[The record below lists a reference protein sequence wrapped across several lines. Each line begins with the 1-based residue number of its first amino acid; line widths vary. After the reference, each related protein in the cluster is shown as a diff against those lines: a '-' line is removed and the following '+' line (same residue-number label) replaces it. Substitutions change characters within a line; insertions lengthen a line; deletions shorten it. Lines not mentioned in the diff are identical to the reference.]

1 MEPKKLFFITTHQP
15 LPWDIP
21 VEHRVVGVEGFLP
34 DPSAGM
40 AASSV
45 ISRLLDQ
52 ETAFGALRGLMPIN
66 AMLADQDPSSQVF
79 MGTYRLFL
87 GRETNPDWLNPVMQ
101 ENKIITPQ
109 DLRSDWQELLATEI
123 PADVDIMI
131 PAPRLLPDTVLG
143 QYARVHH
150 LDDLMLAVG
159 CAIRARLLDPLTV
172 PAMLNTN
179 TLIPYG
185 NFAARAP
192 LRQDFNQR
200 LWACALDFYKHH
212 YVPRTG
218 YQRRVIDFVFER
230 VVSMAIMQMVVNQGL
245 RCVSCRNVWVSS
257 DGVYKPSH

>member
-1 MEPKKLFFITTHQP
+1 MNQNSLFCITTHQP
-15 LPWDIP
+15 LPWEIP
-21 VEHRVVGVEGFLP
+21 FEHRLVGVEGFIPASPGL
-34 DPSAGM
+34 

-52 ETAFGALRGLMPIN
+52 ETAFGALRGLMAVN
-66 AMLADQDPSSQVF
+66 ALLADREDSTPVF
-79 MGTYRLFL
+79 IGTYRLFL
-87 GRETNPDWLNPVMQ
+87 GREFNTDWLSPVMQ
-101 ENKIITPQ
+101 ENRIITPEQ
-109 DLRSDWQELLATEI
+109 LQRDWSELLATEL

-159 CAIRARLLDPLTV
+159 CAIRAGLLDPLTV

-185 NFAARAP
+185 NFAARKS
-192 LRQDFNQR
+192 LRQDFNER
-200 LWACALDFYKHH
+200 LWACVLDFYKNHH
-212 YVPRTG
+212 VPRTG

-230 VVSMAIMQMVVNQGL
+230 IVSMALVQMVVKNEL
-245 RCVSCRNVWVSS
+245 RCVSCRNVWVSA
-257 DGVYKPSH
+257 DGAYTPSV